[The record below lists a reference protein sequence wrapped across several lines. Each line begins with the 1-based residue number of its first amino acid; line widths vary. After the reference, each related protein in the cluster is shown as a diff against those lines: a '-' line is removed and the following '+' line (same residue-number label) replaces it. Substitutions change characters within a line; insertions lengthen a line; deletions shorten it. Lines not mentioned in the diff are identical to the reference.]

1 MTGIT
6 GSGDQ
11 PVGTIKTQY
20 TIYGFIKS
28 DITQPAFMLP
38 GIKSY
43 ATCIRFAPN
52 LYKLRGTATAERP
65 ALLDLPYR
73 MIFAVGTNDQVLIY
87 STECVYPLAVI
98 GNTHYAT
105 INDLAWDVSGRK
117 LLCASSDGYISII
130 SLTPEASLDILGEKL
145 SPADPIFPEKLR
157 SLFEASETVSYKKYE
172 EEARDAKK
180 NQFTAIKFKSKNAGG
195 AVVL

>member
-1 MTGIT
+1 
-6 GSGDQ
+6 
-11 PVGTIKTQY
+11 
-20 TIYGFIKS
+20 
-28 DITQPAFMLP
+28 MLP

-43 ATCIRFAPN
+43 ATCIKFAPH
-52 LYKLRGTATAERP
+52 LYKLRGGTTSERP

-73 MIFAVGTNDQVLIY
+73 MIFAVGTNDQVIIY

-105 INDLAWDVSGRK
+105 INDLAWDASGRK

-130 SLTPEASLDILGEKL
+130 SLSNEASFDILGEKL
-145 SPADPIFPEKLR
+145 PYTDSVFPEKLR
-157 SLFEASETVSYKKYE
+157 ALFEASEGVSYKKYE

-195 AVVL
+195 AVVVTSSNNNGEE